1 MIRFLAILVCCVSAL
16 IRVSGQ
22 NAPSPDVIGNLSRAA
37 SRVETMTCC
46 FVQTKHLS
54 LLADEMV
61 SRGTMSFKRPG
72 LMRWEYT
79 SPYSYRFVFDGDRV
93 FVGNDHRSNV
103 MDAKSNRMF
112 GQIARIMISTV
123 TGQLADAKS
132 DFDISVGG
140 TDESPTLTLT
150 PRKREIKQLLSS
162 VDLVLDTSAN
172 IVKEI
177 KLREK
182 NGDVTDIVLSDIVL
196 NKPLDASLFVIP

>member
-1 MIRFLAILVCCVSAL
+1 
-16 IRVSGQ
+16 
-22 NAPSPDVIGNLSRAA
+22 
-37 SRVETMTCC
+37 MTCC

-93 FVGNDHRSNV
+93 FVGNDYRSNV

-172 IVKEI
+172 MVKEI